1 MRDNAKLAIPT
12 ESSHAMCDEAIRNI
26 NPLLNNILLNTIIT
40 RSMLLSIIKIKL
52 MYVFILFNLCNAKI
66 KRHMHALF
74 K

>member
-1 MRDNAKLAIPT
+1 MRDNAKLAIRT

-26 NPLLNNILLNTIIT
+26 NPLPNNILLNTIIT
-40 RSMLLSIIKIKL
+40 RSMLLSNMNLNL
-52 MYVFILFNLCNAKI
+52 MYLFILFNLCNAKI